1 VTDWTMVARWSVVIL
16 TTAVL
21 QIGIAPNF
29 LVVGVV
35 ADLMLLIAISAGVA
49 AGPERGAIVGF
60 WAGLAYD
67 LIRPGPLGISALA
80 YSLIGFAVGSLLV
93 SVLQVRKVLAA
104 GIVVVATMVGEL
116 TAAVGG
122 QLFGQPTLA
131 NPRLWTIVVVTGL
144 INGALSFLVIPVAR
158 WAEGATAM
166 AEGGGMLGTLDG

>member
-1 VTDWTMVARWSVVIL
+1 M
-16 TTAVL
+16 
-21 QIGIAPNF
+21 
-29 LVVGVV
+29 
-35 ADLMLLIAISAGVA
+35 
-49 AGPERGAIVGF
+49 
-60 WAGLAYD
+60 
-67 LIRPGPLGISALA
+67 
-80 YSLIGFAVGSLLV
+80 
-93 SVLQVRKVLAA
+93 LQVRRVLAA

-122 QLFGQPTLA
+122 QLFGQATLA